1 MTSNIGSEIIA
12 REAALGFSPSGS
24 QEKEPL
30 NDKVMA
36 ALKES
41 FRPEFLNRIDEIVI
55 FNYLG
60 TKEIKMIVDLELNK
74 VEKRLYSKHISLT
87 VTDAAKEILAARGF
101 DANLG
106 ARPLRRVIQKLVLDN
121 LALKIVSGEVKEGD
135 NILVDALQD
144 QIIVKSPV
152 RLKTSPKTK
161 VAA

>member
-1 MTSNIGSEIIA
+1 
-12 REAALGFSPSGS
+12 
-24 QEKEPL
+24 
-30 NDKVMA
+30 MA